1 MKKIFGLLVLSLII
15 LLAACGTSDDETEES
30 ADKESNEPVELVVG
44 ASSTPHAEIL
54 EEAKPLLEEKGI
66 SLDIEQYQDFVFP
79 NDDLA
84 SGELDA
90 NYFQHIPYLE
100 TTVEDTGE
108 DLDYIAGIHIEPMG
122 VYSKDIKS
130 LDDIEEG
137 TEVILSRSVADHGRI
152 LALFEK
158 EGFIKLDEDVDKV
171 DATVKDIVDNPK
183 NLTFS
188 ADVDAATLPEMYF
201 TEDNVLVAINTNY
214 AIGADLNPL
223 EDALIIEGDE
233 SPYVNVVAV
242 RSEDMEDEALNT
254 LVDVLHSEEIQD
266 FILEKYEGAVVP
278 VDGEK

>member
-1 MKKIFGLLVLSLII
+1 MKKILAFIAVSFIV
-15 LLAACGTSDDETEES
+15 LLAACGGGES
-30 ADKESNEPVELVVG
+30 DKEETKKTEDEGTTEIKIG

-158 EGFIKLDEDVDKV
+158 EGFIKLDEDVEKV

-278 VDGEK
+278 VDEEK